1 MQAQAWAMAPQC
13 YTGSDSGTGGVA
25 MGARDDPP
33 PPPPPSATGYSNSST
48 CRPPPVPLRYCTC
61 RTRGEAAARKQP
73 SRGSRPSVRCRR
85 KALSRRQATLAPAF
99 SLPFSSNAIALRNMA
114 AIHTTDNKSKFASAA
129 KPRQAPRRFAPASP
143 RDCLSAHSRRERDA
157 VKEHDDAA
165 TPHQQ
170 RQHHLHPRVHR

>member
-1 MQAQAWAMAPQC
+1 MQAQALRRSV
-13 YTGSDSGTGGVA
+13 TGVA
-25 MGARDDPP
+25 MGARDEPP
-33 PPPPPSATGYSNSST
+33 PPPPPSATGYSST

-73 SRGSRPSVRCRR
+73 SRGSRPSVRCRG

-99 SLPFSSNAIALRNMA
+99 FLPFSSNSIALRNMA
-114 AIHTTDNKSKFASAA
+114 AIHTTDNKSKLASAA

-157 VKEHDDAA
+157 VKEHDDGHDAA

-170 RQHHLHPRVHR
+170 QQHHLHPRVHR